1 LTIGSGELQA
11 QNTENTEGEETSS
24 GEFSR
29 ELLAH
34 PDAAQGAKCGAWF
47 FTIENLGFH
56 HRKWWFNG
64 DLMGI
69 SWKITIFNG

>member
-1 LTIGSGELQA
+1 MRRREP
-11 QNTENTEGEETSS
+11 SS
-24 GEFSR
+24 
-29 ELLAH
+29 L
-34 PDAAQGAKCGAWF
+34 WF